1 MRNLYF
7 TLAIAALFCLG
18 ACQQGG
24 NSGNNSSKGQTI
36 APTNGKLPVAY
47 VNIDT
52 LKLHHELFADL
63 EERMTSEQRK
73 AKRQFTAKQQQ
84 FQTEVQNFQR
94 RAQGGLVSQ
103 KEMEEKR
110 QEFGMKEQELMI
122 QERNLSQGLAI
133 TEQDLLKEW
142 FETLT
147 DYLEEYNKDKGYQLI
162 FPYQSGTFLYA
173 NDALDITEEVLEGLN
188 KQYEENKDKEKE
200 EDKDAGKS
208 DKSEDTAK

>member
-1 MRNLYF
+1 MKKLYF
-7 TLAIAALFCLG
+7 MLPLAILVMLG

-24 NSGNNSSKGQTI
+24 GNTAKDSAKGSGI
-36 APTNGKLPVAY
+36 APASGSLPVAY

-73 AKRQFTAKQQQ
+73 AKRQFTAKQQE

-94 RAQGGLVSQ
+94 RAQSGLVSQ
-103 KEMEEKR
+103 KEMEDKG
-110 QEFGMKEQELMI
+110 QEFRVKEQELMV

-147 DYLEEYNKDKGYQLI
+147 DYLEEYNKDKGYQII
-162 FPYQSGTFLYA
+162 FPYQAGAFLYV
-173 NDALDITEEVLEGLN
+173 NNALDITDEVLEGLN
-188 KQYEENKDKEKE
+188 KQYQANKENTKDEEKT
-200 EDKDAGKS
+200 EDK
-208 DKSEDTAK
+208 KSEESSK